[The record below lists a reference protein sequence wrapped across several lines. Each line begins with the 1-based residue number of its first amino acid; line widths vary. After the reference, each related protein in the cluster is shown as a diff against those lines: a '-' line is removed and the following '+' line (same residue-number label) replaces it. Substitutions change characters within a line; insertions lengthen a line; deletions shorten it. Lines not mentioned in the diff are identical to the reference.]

1 MLERMSVFR
10 LRHGSREVVL
20 PLGKFTIGRA
30 SDCTLRVEDEWLS
43 RHHAV
48 LRVETDK
55 VAIRDAGSRNG
66 VIVNGIRIRSAHY
79 LQPGDRIR
87 LGRHELELIRE
98 ESHEDVLDRP
108 TREDARPLTDVPPPA
123 RAPESAPA
131 PDVLSPREREVLELL
146 ALGHTQRE
154 VAERIGV
161 GTKSVETYR
170 ARVAEKLGLRS
181 RADLVRYAL
190 RHGLVVS

>member
-1 MLERMSVFR
+1 MAVFR
-10 LRHGSREVVL
+10 LRYGPREVVL

-30 SDCTLRVEDEWLS
+30 SDCTLRIEDEWLS

-66 VIVNGIRIRSAHY
+66 VIVNGVRIRSAHY
-79 LQPGDRIR
+79 LQAGDVVR
-87 LGRHELELIRE
+87 LGQHELELLRE
-98 ESHEDVLDRP
+98 EPREEVLARP
-108 TREDARPLTDVPPPA
+108 TREDPSPDRTAVPEPH
-123 RAPESAPA
+123 APGSEPS

-146 ALGHTQRE
+146 TLGHTQRE
-154 VAERIGV
+154 IAERIGV

-170 ARVAEKLGLRS
+170 ARVAEKLGLRT

-190 RHGLVVS
+190 RYGLVQR